1 MAVGNGGNDV
11 DAVNAAYAAG
21 SNSIEN
27 NYLAPNEK
35 KEVERL
41 LKEQDECQGQR
52 CDAIEKELAVYQE
65 LSDGRDKKFKGY
77 LDACKSGHQESCS
90 SAKAIHYDL
99 RLKWTLEGNEY
110 YKNHKGEFDLLS
122 NTKSVYHVHKTDP
135 ETGKVIDGTVN
146 NKKYIHHVYGYEVV
160 LDANNN
166 IITDPVNAGTYNFYN
181 PSIFSDNLL
190 DSGSK
195 HTEYDVA
202 PYEKFG
208 NSSTDPTTEKQRGLP
223 LSKLPSAIGADIH
236 DDGKSTIN
244 AVKDFFS
251 SDKTN

>member
-21 SNSIEN
+21 SNAIEN

-65 LSDGRDKKFKGY
+65 LSDWRDKKFKGY
-77 LDACKSGHQESCS
+77 LSACESGHQASCS

-110 YKNHKGEFDLLS
+110 YLTHKDDFKLLPPGDSVFHNYERDSATGEAINVVIGNLKGYTKYVHPTLGYEIVLDGDKNI
-122 NTKSVYHVHKTDP
+122 VTDP
-135 ETGKVIDGTVN
+135 LN
-146 NKKYIHHVYGYEVV
+146 M
-160 LDANNN
+160 
-166 IITDPVNAGTYNFYN
+166 GTYNFYN
-181 PSIFSDNLL
+181 PTVITNNPLL
-190 DSGSK
+190 EGPGFFGT
-195 HTEYDVA
+195 HAVYDVLPYYNYGNA
-202 PYEKFG
+202 PYP
-208 NSSTDPTTEKQRGLP
+208 SDPTTPMQR
-223 LSKLPSAIGADIH
+223 KLRSVNKYIP
-236 DDGKSTIN
+236 
-244 AVKDFFS
+244 
-251 SDKTN
+251 